1 MKKVIINPS
10 HGGIDSGI
18 VSGKFIEKDW
28 NLEFAKKLQN
38 KLKSLGIDTYLTRD
52 DDTSITISDRLNR
65 INSLI
70 NNQDDVIVITIEL
83 IDSNESGSEI
93 VYGLKEI
100 DTLSRNISDAIESL
114 GQSIIKF
121 YQLRNPSNTSL
132 DFYEIIRESKANNNL
147 IVSYGNPK
155 NSFDNSFLINN
166 LNSLVESTANAI
178 NDYLTKKNIYI
189 IKRGDTLFSIAKEF
203 NITVDELKNAN
214 NLTNNALIVGE
225 ELIIPNTKE
234 LDNDTTGNDE
244 EMDMYVTY
252 IVKSGDSLYS
262 IAKLYNTTVDVL
274 KDINNLPSNT
284 LAIGD
289 KIKIPASNS
298 SQNTTYSDY
307 TVVKGDSLYSIA
319 TKFNT
324 TVNEIK
330 SINNLTSNT
339 LAINQVL
346 KIPSLTGNNN
356 QIENYSTYTVKKGDS
371 LYKIASLFETSINQ
385 IKEINNLTSNILAI
399 GQVLKIPSKNQTPSN
414 FINYT
419 VKSGDS
425 LYRIALS
432 FNTTVNEIKSINNLT
447 SNNLSIGQVLKI
459 PN

>member
-1 MKKVIINPS
+1 
-10 HGGIDSGI
+10 
-18 VSGKFIEKDW
+18 
-28 NLEFAKKLQN
+28 
-38 KLKSLGIDTYLTRD
+38 
-52 DDTSITISDRLNR
+52 
-65 INSLI
+65 
-70 NNQDDVIVITIEL
+70 
-83 IDSNESGSEI
+83 
-93 VYGLKEI
+93 
-100 DTLSRNISDAIESL
+100 
-114 GQSIIKF
+114 
-121 YQLRNPSNTSL
+121 
-132 DFYEIIRESKANNNL
+132 
-147 IVSYGNPK
+147 
-155 NSFDNSFLINN
+155 
-166 LNSLVESTANAI
+166 
-178 NDYLTKKNIYI
+178 
-189 IKRGDTLFSIAKEF
+189 
-203 NITVDELKNAN
+203 
-214 NLTNNALIVGE
+214 
-225 ELIIPNTKE
+225 
-234 LDNDTTGNDE
+234 
-244 EMDMYVTY
+244 MDMYVTY

-274 KDINNLPSNT
+274 KDINNLTSNT

-330 SINNLTSNT
+330 SINNLTSNN
-339 LAINQVL
+339 LSIGQVL